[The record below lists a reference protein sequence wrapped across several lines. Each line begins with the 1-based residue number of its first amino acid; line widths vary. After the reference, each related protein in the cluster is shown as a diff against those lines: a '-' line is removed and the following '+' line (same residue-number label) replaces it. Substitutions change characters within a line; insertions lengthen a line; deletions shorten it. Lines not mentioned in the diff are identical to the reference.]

1 MTKVKEIKTK
11 VQAASR
17 KMAGVG
23 SPLSKIPS
31 RKGILDVKKQFII
44 DRYKDK
50 MGPVSGYC
58 SKMQII
64 YYIAFTTA

>member
-11 VQAASR
+11 VQAGSR

-31 RKGILDVKKQFII
+31 GKGILDVKKQFII
-44 DRYKDK
+44 DRYKDE
-50 MGPVSGYC
+50 MGPVSGLLA
-58 SKMQII
+58 KFQ
-64 YYIAFTTA
+64 FVH